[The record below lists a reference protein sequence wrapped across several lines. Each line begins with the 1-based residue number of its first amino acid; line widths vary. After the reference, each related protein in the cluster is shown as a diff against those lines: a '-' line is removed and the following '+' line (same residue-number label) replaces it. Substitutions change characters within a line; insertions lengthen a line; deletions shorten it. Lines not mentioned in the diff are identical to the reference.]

1 MYINSYESNETLE
14 RYHGKFT
21 KFANLPG
28 PVLHQILKYL
38 LNSLE
43 FPE

>member
-1 MYINSYESNETLE
+1 MKATKLWKDTMENLQNSQ
-14 RYHGKFT
+14 
-21 KFANLPG
+21 NLPG